1 MINTVNNHRY
11 RIELEIIRRRM
22 QENKVKPVDTQNE
35 VSNDSKKS
43 SDEKQSK

>member
-11 RIELEIIRRRM
+11 RIELGIIRRRM

>member
-22 QENKVKPVDTQNE
+22 QENKVKPIDTQNE
-35 VSNDSKKS
+35 VSNDNKKGS
-43 SDEKQSK
+43 NEKQSK